1 MMTRREFIKVA
12 GAGVLAVSCAGMLSG
27 CDVVDSIKEELED
40 QGAAKATISN
50 VTFMMETSAVQSGTG
65 SGFIGYSTLFHVRN
79 KSSDSVTIPKEKIT
93 GVIYDLAGNEYAMKY
108 TGKDIEV
115 EKDSGKVEIE
125 DFALKT
131 IEEVSSDSSLKN
143 VKYKKAIITIE
154 YKGKKAVFTDDD
166 ENNTITPKV
175 VNA

>member
-50 VTFMMETSAVQSGTG
+50 VTFMMETSAVQNSTG
-65 SGFIGYSTLFHVRN
+65 NGFIGYSTLFHIRN
-79 KSSDSVTIPKEKIT
+79 KSSDTVKIPKEKIT
-93 GVIYDLAGNEYAMKY
+93 AVIYDLAGKGYES
-108 TGKDIEV
+108 KDIEV
-115 EKDSGKVEIE
+115 EKDSDKVEIK

-131 IEEVSSDSSLKN
+131 TAEVPSDSSLKSG
-143 VKYKKAIITIE
+143 KYKKAIITIA
-154 YKGKKAVFTDDD
+154 YNGKKAVFTDDD
-166 ENNTITPKV
+166 ENGTITPKV
-175 VNA
+175 ENA

>member
-1 MMTRREFIKVA
+1 MMTRREFMKVA

-27 CDVVDSIKEELED
+27 CDAVDSIKEELED

-50 VTFMMETSAVQSGTG
+50 VTFMMETSAVQSSTG
-65 SGFIGYSTLFHVRN
+65 DGFIGYSTLFHIRN
-79 KSSDSVTIPKEKIT
+79 KSSDTVKIPKEKIT
-93 GVIYDLAGNEYAMKY
+93 AVIYDLAGNGYEMKY

-125 DFALKT
+125 DFALQT
-131 IEEVSSDSSLKN
+131 VEEVPSDSSLKS
-143 VKYKKAIITIE
+143 VKYKKAIITIA

-166 ENNTITPKV
+166 ENGTITPKV
-175 VNA
+175 ENA

>member
-50 VTFMMETSAVQSGTG
+50 VTFMMETSAVQNSTG
-65 SGFIGYSTLFHVRN
+65 DGFIGYSTLFHIRN
-79 KSSDSVTIPKEKIT
+79 KSSDSVKIPKGNIT
-93 GVIYDLAGNEYAMKY
+93 GKICDLAENWYNMTY
-108 TGKDIEV
+108 TGADIEV
-115 EKDSGKVEIE
+115 EKDSGKVKIE

-131 IEEVSSDSSLKN
+131 TAEVPSDSSLKS
-143 VKYKKAIITIE
+143 VRYKKAIITIA
-154 YKGKKAVFTDDD
+154 YKGKKAVFTDDNV
-166 ENNTITPKV
+166 NNTITPKV
-175 VNA
+175 VDD